1 MRDFLVIATL
11 GDTDDQDR
19 LAMRDRLVASGDWR
33 AVAERHRLCVLLES
47 AQPPAYR
54 HLPGVAGALIGDVY
68 DARAARDGV
77 GADFR
82 AQSLA
87 GLSPRQ
93 AAGHLV
99 SAGFGRYLAVF
110 TEGPRVQ
117 VLRDP
122 MGTQEAL
129 AWTREGLGFV
139 GSRLPRDLTLWPTDL
154 AIDWSAIANILRH
167 KILAH
172 HLSPLVGVSSIEPG
186 VLLDPWRADADGVL
200 RGEKL
205 WAPAWFAAQ
214 AGRGKPRRC
223 WRDPA
228 TLAQVIDGV
237 TAAYAQG
244 RQQILCE
251 ISGGLDSAIVAASLK
266 RSGAGVVYALNHS
279 WPQVEADER
288 VFAQAAADSLGT
300 PLTIVDRDLLILDA
314 AKLARAAGG
323 PRPNFLA
330 GDPDHDADLAV
341 RLAAAATPGEAAALF
356 TGRGGDA
363 VFYQMPA
370 PELALD
376 LIGARPSASPRLK
389 GLASLAARR
398 GTTVWRLIKEARERQ
413 RRGLLSPPASP
424 LLAPGVADMPVVW
437 HPWLDDLQD
446 VSPAKRIQLRAIV
459 NSLTAF
465 GESER
470 HRVADILDP
479 LMAQPVVE
487 TCLLTPA
494 TLLAVGD
501 TDRPFARRA
510 FEGRLPAS
518 IQQRRGKGDLSVFFS
533 RSLAASAPFLKA
545 YLGDGRLA
553 QQGLLNREVIDAT
566 LDADHLI
573 WRDATPDLFVA
584 MALEAWVRRWEDIL
598 SDAQAEVLAAV

>member
-1 MRDFLVIATL
+1 MRDFLVIAAL

-19 LAMRDRLVASGDWR
+19 LATRDRLVASGAWR

-47 AQPPAYR
+47 AEPPAYR

-68 DARAARDGV
+68 DARAARDGA

-87 GLSPRQ
+87 GLSSRH

-99 SAGFGRYLAVF
+99 SAAFGRYLAVF
-110 TEGPRVQ
+110 TEDARVQ

-122 MGTQEAL
+122 MGTQEVV
-129 AWTREGLGFV
+129 AWRRDGLGFV
-139 GSRLPRDLTLWPTDL
+139 GSRLPADRSLSPEDL
-154 AIDWSAIANILRH
+154 AIDWTAIAKILRH

-172 HLSPLVGVSSIEPG
+172 HLSPLVGVSSIAPG
-186 VLLDPWRADADGVL
+186 VLLDPWSAEPGGVL
-200 RGEKL
+200 GGEKL

-214 AGRGKPRRC
+214 AGRGKPRHR

-228 TLAQVIDGV
+228 NLARVIDGV
-237 TAAYAQG
+237 TAAYALG
-244 RQQILCE
+244 RDQILCE

-266 RSGAGVVYALNHS
+266 RCGASVAYGLNHS

-288 VFAQAAADSLGT
+288 VFAQAAADTLGT
-300 PLTIVDRDLLILDA
+300 PLTIVDRELLILDA

-330 GDPDHDADLAV
+330 GDPDHDADLAA
-341 RLAAAATPGEAAALF
+341 RLSAAATPEQAAALF

-363 VFYQMPA
+363 VFYQMPP
-370 PELALD
+370 PELVLD
-376 LIGARPSASPRLK
+376 LIAARPSVSPRLK
-389 GLASLAARR
+389 GLARLAARR

-413 RRGLLSPPASP
+413 RRGLLAPPASP
-424 LLAPGVADMPVVW
+424 LLASGLAEMPVVW
-437 HPWLDDLQD
+437 HPWLEDLQG

-470 HRVADILDP
+470 HRVADIFDP

-487 TCLLTPA
+487 ACLLTPA
-494 TLLAVGD
+494 TLLAIGD

-510 FEGRLPAS
+510 FEGRLPES
-518 IQQRRGKGDLSVFFS
+518 IQHRRGKGDLSVFFS
-533 RSLAASAPFLKA
+533 RSLAASAPFLKT

-584 MALEAWVRRWEDIL
+584 MALEAWVRRWEEIL
-598 SDAQAEVLAAV
+598 AGAPTEVAFAV

>member
-1 MRDFLVIATL
+1 MRDFLIIAAL
-11 GDTDDQDR
+11 GDTEDKDR
-19 LAMRDRLVASGDWR
+19 LAARDRLVASGDWR
-33 AVAERHRLCVLLES
+33 AVAERDRLCVLLES

-54 HLPGVAGALIGDVY
+54 HLPGVAGALIGDLF
-68 DARAARDGV
+68 DARAARDGA
-77 GADFR
+77 GADFHT
-82 AQSLA
+82 QSLA
-87 GLSPRQ
+87 GLPPRQ
-93 AAGHLV
+93 AAGRLA
-99 SAGFGRYLAVF
+99 SAAFGRYLAVF
-110 TEGPRVQ
+110 TEGARVQ

-122 MGTQEAL
+122 MGTQDAV
-129 AWTREGLGFV
+129 AWTREGLGVV
-139 GSRLPRDLTLWPTDL
+139 GSRLPTDPALWPKDL
-154 AIDWSAIANILRH
+154 AIDWSAIAQILRH

-172 HLSPLVGVSSIEPG
+172 HLSPLTGVLSIEPG
-186 VLLDPWRADADGVL
+186 VLLDPWSPDADGAL
-200 RGEKL
+200 RGERL

-214 AGRGKPRRC
+214 AGRGKERRR
-223 WRDPA
+223 WRDPSN
-228 TLAQVIDGV
+228 LSRVIDGV
-237 TAAYAQG
+237 TAAYALG

-266 RSGAGVVYALNHS
+266 RSGAPIAYGLNHS

-288 VFAQAAADSLGT
+288 AFAQAAADALGA

-330 GDPDHDADLAV
+330 GDPDHDADLAA
-341 RLAAAATPGEAAALF
+341 RLAAAASPEQAAALF

-376 LIGARPSASPRLK
+376 LIGVRPAASPRLR
-389 GLASLAARR
+389 GLARLAARR
-398 GTTVWRLIKEARERQ
+398 GTTVWRLIKEARQ
-413 RRGLLSPPASP
+413 RKARGLVAPPASP
-424 LLAPGVADMPVVW
+424 LLAPGAAEAPVVW
-437 HPWLDDLQD
+437 HPWLADLQD
-446 VSPAKRIQLRAIV
+446 VSPAKQVQLRAIV

-510 FEGRLPAS
+510 FAGRLPES
-518 IQQRRGKGDLSVFFS
+518 IRRRRGKGDLSVFFS

-553 QQGLLNREVIDAT
+553 QQGLLNRAVIDAT
-566 LDADHLI
+566 LDPDHLI

-584 MALEAWVRRWEDIL
+584 MALEAWVRRWEEIL
-598 SDAQAEVLAAV
+598 AGARAEILAAV